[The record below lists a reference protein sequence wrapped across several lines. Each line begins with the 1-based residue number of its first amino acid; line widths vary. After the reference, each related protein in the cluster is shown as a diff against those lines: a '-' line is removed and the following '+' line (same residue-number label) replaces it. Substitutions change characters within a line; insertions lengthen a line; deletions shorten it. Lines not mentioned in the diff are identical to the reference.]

1 MDTYQIIA
9 QGIGIVAMTLNI
21 ISYQMK
27 KQRSIIILQLFGAT
41 LFTVNMFM
49 IGAVVGGFMNAIG
62 AFRALVYA
70 NEKRFRSDK
79 FIWFIVFGTLSV
91 IAYALTFLVFNKE
104 PSVQNLV
111 LEFLPIVA
119 MLASGLGFYRKSPR
133 VVRRMALICSPAW
146 LVYNI
151 INLAIG
157 GIICEILALVSI
169 ISAMIRLD
177 FKKNKE

>member
-1 MDTYQIIA
+1 MDTYQIVA

-49 IGAVVGGFMNAIG
+49 IGAVVGGFLNAIG
-62 AFRALVYA
+62 AIRALVYS

-79 FIWFIVFGTLSV
+79 FIWFIVFGALSV
-91 IAYALTFLVFNKE
+91 ISYLLTFLVFDKE
-104 PSVQNLV
+104 PNAVNLI

-119 MLASGLGFYRKSPR
+119 MLASGIGFYRKSPR
-133 VVRRMALICSPAW
+133 TVRRMALICSPSW

-151 INLAIG
+151 VNFAIG

-177 FKKNKE
+177 RKKKE

>member
-133 VVRRMALICSPAW
+133 VVRRMALICSPSW